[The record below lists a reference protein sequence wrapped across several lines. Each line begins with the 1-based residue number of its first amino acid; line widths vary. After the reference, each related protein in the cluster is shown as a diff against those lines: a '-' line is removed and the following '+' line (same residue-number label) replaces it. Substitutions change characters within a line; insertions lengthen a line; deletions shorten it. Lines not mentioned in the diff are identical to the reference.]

1 MHYPIPD
8 IQTEFEINRRVKN
21 QITVTIKYIPHAT
34 DGRIDGQTDG
44 QTPRSATIDFF
55 KRKNY

>member
-21 QITVTIKYIPHAT
+21 QITATIKYIPHAT
-34 DGRIDGQTDG
+34 DGCIDEQKDG
-44 QTPRSATIDFF
+44 QTPRTATIDFF
-55 KRKNY
+55 